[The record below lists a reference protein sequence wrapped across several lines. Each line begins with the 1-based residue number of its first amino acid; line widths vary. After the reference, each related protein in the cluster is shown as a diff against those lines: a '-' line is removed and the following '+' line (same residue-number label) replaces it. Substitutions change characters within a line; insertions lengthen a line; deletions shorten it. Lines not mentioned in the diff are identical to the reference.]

1 MKTIKR
7 YNALTAMAL
16 VIFTLAMAGCSS
28 NFWQN
33 RFLPS
38 PAVVAR
44 PASSEVADAGADAHY
59 VHVDEYLVMEQPL
72 TSQAFV
78 FASVAKMQ
86 ARPSPEHELQGRFLR
101 LLDNVLIWTNH
112 YAKTRV
118 ARESDLVLNREV
130 YFLQLTDANGNHR
143 APLSSEETRNDWWIK
158 ARITDL
164 SNKNKG
170 FVQVS
175 GGYRVHINALRV
187 EMN

>member
-1 MKTIKR
+1 MKTRKR
-7 YNALTAMAL
+7 YITLTAIGLALMTLALT
-16 VIFTLAMAGCSS
+16 GCSS
-28 NFWQN
+28 NIWKN
-33 RFLPS
+33 SFLS
-38 PAVVAR
+38 NPAVVAR
-44 PASSEVADAGADAHY
+44 PASSEVADGGADAHY
-59 VHVDEYLVMEQPL
+59 VRVDEYLVMEQPL
-72 TSQAFV
+72 ANQAFV

-86 ARPSPEHELQGRFLR
+86 ARPSAENRSQGRFLR

-130 YFLQLTDANGNHR
+130 FFLQLTDANGNHR
-143 APLSSEETRNDWWIK
+143 APLSGEETRNDWWIK

-164 SNKNKG
+164 SEKNHG

-187 EMN
+187 ELN

>member
-7 YNALTAMAL
+7 YNTLAAMAL
-16 VIFTLAMAGCSS
+16 AMFALVMAGCSS

-44 PASSEVADAGADAHY
+44 PASSQVEDAGTDAHY
-59 VHVDEYLVMEQPL
+59 IRVDEYFVMEQPL
-72 TSQAFV
+72 ANQSFV
-78 FASVAKMQ
+78 FASLAKMQ

-101 LLDNVLIWTNH
+101 ILDNVLIWTSH
-112 YAKTRV
+112 YTKTRV

-130 YFLQLTDANGNHR
+130 FFLQLTDDNGNYR
-143 APLSSEETRNDWWIK
+143 APFSSNETRNGWWIK

-164 SNKNKG
+164 SNKNHG

-175 GGYRVHINALRV
+175 GGYRVYINALRV

>member
-16 VIFTLAMAGCSS
+16 VIFALAMAGCSS

-44 PASSEVADAGADAHY
+44 PASSQVDDAGADAHY
-59 VHVDEYLVMEQPL
+59 IRVDEYFVMEQPL
-72 TSQAFV
+72 TSQSFV
-78 FASVAKMQ
+78 FASLAKMQ

-101 LLDNVLIWTNH
+101 LLDNVLIWSSH
-112 YAKTRV
+112 YTKTRV
-118 ARESDLVLNREV
+118 ARESDLVLHREV
-130 YFLQLTDANGNHR
+130 FFLQLTDDTGKYR
-143 APLSSEETRNDWWIK
+143 APLTGEETRNGWWIK

-164 SNKNKG
+164 SDKNHG
-170 FVQVS
+170 FVQAS